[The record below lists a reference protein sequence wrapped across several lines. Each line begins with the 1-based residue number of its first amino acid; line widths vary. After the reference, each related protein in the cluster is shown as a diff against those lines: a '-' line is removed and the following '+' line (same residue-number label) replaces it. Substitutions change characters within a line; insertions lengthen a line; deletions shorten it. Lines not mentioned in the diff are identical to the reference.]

1 MKTKSNL
8 KFLIVMAI
16 LLLVMCIFNA
26 NVVQATEQTKT
37 PQEIL
42 NLVPDTIEVDML
54 ESEVFTDVD
63 EISGTKDMDLINQKI
78 TKIFTDNN
86 VDLKALNLTFTNLSS
101 YDLLE
106 DIHKATIYLNET
118 KENGYTDIAA
128 QKTINI
134 KYKNTNNYND
144 TDKNYVLEKAKKIPN
159 TLVISQ
165 NDASEFQKKLENII
179 NDKSIKVFSI
189 YGVFGGTG
197 SDITMMDS
205 LVALYKNDILYKTMA
220 VSGVT
225 FYTVII
231 PENIQDT
238 DEAYINY
245 ALPKIK
251 ENWSNFEVS
260 NVRKITGKIDEEF
273 DIVNDGTYYKMTLN
287 TDDCARVI
295 LKKANTTKVI
305 DNVAISNS
313 NVVLNG
319 TTIEKT
325 NSVYTEMLEKLSA
338 KGYKNIFNAYELKLV
353 SGNISNGLTITF
365 SLGTENNGK
374 QAIVLHKKAD
384 GSFEEFERTIEN
396 GKINVEVT
404 ELSPFMVAIKDTVV
418 DNNNTTNNKVLD
430 NEPKTGVVDYTIF
443 ASVIALISLGGL
455 AILKYKK

>member
-189 YGVFGGTG
+189 
-197 SDITMMDS
+197 
-205 LVALYKNDILYKTMA
+205 
-220 VSGVT
+220 
-225 FYTVII
+225 
-231 PENIQDT
+231 
-238 DEAYINY
+238 
-245 ALPKIK
+245 
-251 ENWSNFEVS
+251 
-260 NVRKITGKIDEEF
+260 
-273 DIVNDGTYYKMTLN
+273 
-287 TDDCARVI
+287 
-295 LKKANTTKVI
+295 
-305 DNVAISNS
+305 
-313 NVVLNG
+313 
-319 TTIEKT
+319 
-325 NSVYTEMLEKLSA
+325 
-338 KGYKNIFNAYELKLV
+338 
-353 SGNISNGLTITF
+353 
-365 SLGTENNGK
+365 
-374 QAIVLHKKAD
+374 
-384 GSFEEFERTIEN
+384 
-396 GKINVEVT
+396 
-404 ELSPFMVAIKDTVV
+404 
-418 DNNNTTNNKVLD
+418 
-430 NEPKTGVVDYTIF
+430 
-443 ASVIALISLGGL
+443 
-455 AILKYKK
+455 